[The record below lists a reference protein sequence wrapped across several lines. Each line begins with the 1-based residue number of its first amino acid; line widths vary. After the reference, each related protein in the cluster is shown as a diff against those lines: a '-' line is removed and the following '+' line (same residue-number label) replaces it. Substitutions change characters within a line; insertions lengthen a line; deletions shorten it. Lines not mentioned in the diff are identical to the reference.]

1 MRKYKYNINNLD
13 CANCAIEVEKELNK
27 HFTNAKVNFNTSIIT
42 FESEKE
48 CKLKEINKIVKNV
61 EPEASVTEEK
71 INVKKEYHLWILI
84 SAILICLIGY
94 YLINDKYKITFY
106 IISYTLLLYKTFIKA
121 IKILVKNKRVDE
133 NALIT
138 ISCIG
143 ALCLGEV
150 IEGMMVVVL
159 YTIGKILE
167 EKAINNSR
175 RSISNLIDLKEPY
188 ANKKEGIK
196 EIKVSVEDLKIGD
209 IVIIKKGEKIPVDGI
224 VIEGKSKIDTS
235 NITGE
240 SLYKN
245 IDINDQILSGCINMD
260 NVIKMKVTKTYSDS
274 TVAQILSI
282 LEEATDKKSKLET
295 NVSKFSQIYT
305 PTIIL
310 SAVLLIVIL
319 PLFNI
324 SLNESIY
331 RSLTFLVISCPCAI
345 AISVPL
351 SYFTGIGIA
360 SKNGILI
367 KGSNYLDNLV
377 HSNNI
382 IFDKTGTL
390 TTGEF
395 GVSDIKIID
404 KNYTKQQ
411 IINILVNGE
420 KYSNHPIARSFM
432 NLKKTEDLKIN
443 NFREIDGKGI
453 EFNIDNKKITVG
465 NKKICSCEYDAI
477 LHLNIDG
484 KHVASI
490 TINDGLKENAKKVI
504 EDLQNKNINVH
515 LLTGDKKDVALAIG
529 KKLGIDDIR
538 YEMLPTDKYKI
549 YEEIDNNSLSIFVG
563 DGVNDAPVLKRA
575 DIGISMGN
583 VGSEVA
589 IEASDI
595 VIMNDDLSK
604 IPLAIDISKYTKKI
618 IKQNLLFA
626 FSTKII
632 ILLLSIFGLATMY
645 LAVFADTGVTLI
657 TIINTLR
664 IKNKFAK

>member
-48 CKLKEINKIVKNV
+48 YKLKEINKIVKNV

-94 YLINDKYKITFY
+94 YLINDKYKIIFY
-106 IISYTLLLYKTFIKA
+106 IISYTLFLYKTFIKA

-443 NFREIDGKGI
+443 NFREIEGKGI

-490 TINDGLKENAKKVI
+490 TINDGLKANAKKVI

-515 LLTGDKKDVALAIG
+515 LLTGDKKDVAFAIG

-583 VGSEVA
+583 AGSEVA

>member
-48 CKLKEINKIVKNV
+48 YKLKEINKIVKNV

-94 YLINDKYKITFY
+94 YLINDKYKIIFY

-150 IEGMMVVVL
+150 MEGMMVVVL

-443 NFREIDGKGI
+443 NFREIEGKGI

-490 TINDGLKENAKKVI
+490 TINDGLKANAKKVI